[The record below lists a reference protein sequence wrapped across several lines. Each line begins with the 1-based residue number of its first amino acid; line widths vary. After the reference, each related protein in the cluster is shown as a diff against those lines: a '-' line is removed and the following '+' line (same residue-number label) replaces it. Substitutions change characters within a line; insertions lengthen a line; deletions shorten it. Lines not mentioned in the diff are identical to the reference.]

1 MMVMMEMMVMM
12 VGDGSYA
19 EEDDGDGV
27 VSYEGK

>member
-1 MMVMMEMMVMM
+1 MMEMMVMM